1 MKVFYLC
8 ILSALLGIF
17 TSGIDSATLRHPVC
31 NLLKYKEKRFLTSLE
46 TVMRQTAQQ
55 VSNYIERYK
64 IATKEGLLY
73 PITDEQKN
81 SLFALDCQFDAFYK
95 AIDND
100 DECCDRLLLAFFDT
114 FATGKPHSATLSL
127 AYLSTL
133 FMHRNDL
140 SRQLCRLLKV
150 DDIKRLQHDFDILKC
165 LFSTNRY
172 QQRRKLSDHMI
183 MQT

>member
-1 MKVFYLC
+1 MKVKYLC

-17 TSGIDSATLRHPVC
+17 TSGIDSAALRYPVR
-31 NLLKYKEKRFLTSLE
+31 NLLKYKEKSFLKSLE

-64 IATKEGLLY
+64 LAKNEGLLY

-100 DECCDRLLLAFFDT
+100 DECCDRLLLAFYESLTIGTPDS
-114 FATGKPHSATLSL
+114 GTLSL

-140 SRQLCRLLKV
+140 SRRLCRLLKV
-150 DDIKRLQHDFDILKC
+150 DDVKRLQQDFDILKC
-165 LFSTNRY
+165 LFSAT
-172 QQRRKLSDHMI
+172 K
-183 MQT
+183 